1 MSRIHAPRGPTSSVS
16 GVEKEREREREE
28 PTLLALLLC
37 HPRYWR
43 SFLAVSRAISSKRK
57 HREIT
62 IVRADSSSGRKVVQP
77 NRTRDTRLLV
87 IDFIRIVNLPRHPV
101 ILKPEICS
109 LWPLSIYG
117 KRKIF
122 FFFSSHAI
130 EPTSSRQRMQSYVW
144 ASRIFFFFSYF
155 ERIIYWEYTV
165 KILERNMKYL
175 RSYST

>member
-122 FFFSSHAI
+122 FFFLKSRYWTDVF
-130 EPTSSRQRMQSYVW
+130 TSKDAVLCLG
-144 ASRIFFFFSYF
+144 FKNLFFFSYF